1 MEILIL
7 LGVFAAAAGSFA
19 KGKNRNIWFW
29 GGLGMIIGPF
39 AVLLLVFLK
48 PGPGKFQGYN

>member
-1 MEILIL
+1 MELLIL

-29 GGLGMIIGPF
+29 GALGMIIGPF